1 MSSRSAPAQRRGRL
15 ILTGIAAVFV
25 VPVIVAAILTMGPL
39 EWQTTRTINYG
50 ILVKPALDLS
60 SYGLTVQG
68 EIEPNKPTVPGDWF
82 LAVFYDKKCAAICE
96 RLIDQVNRIQNAIG
110 RDRTRVDIVILSPE
124 PMASNVEQPYWL
136 LTDGDRFIRELHR
149 ATNSQ
154 QKLPAVLIVD
164 HRRRAAL
171 MYPPKDDAQD
181 ALRDLKRLLKS
192 SAPP

>member
-68 EIEPNKPTVPGDWF
+68 EIEPNKRTVPGDWF

>member
-110 RDRTRVDIVILSPE
+110 RDRTRVNIVILSPE

>member
-60 SYGLTVQG
+60 SYGLPVQG

-96 RLIDQVNRIQNAIG
+96 RLIDQVNRIQSAIG

>member
-82 LAVFYDKKCAAICE
+82 LAVFYDKKCAAIYRPSNPYPKRYWTRSDTRE
-96 RLIDQVNRIQNAIG
+96 Y
-110 RDRTRVDIVILSPE
+110 RDTES
-124 PMASNVEQPYWL
+124 
-136 LTDGDRFIRELHR
+136 R
-149 ATNSQ
+149 AHG
-154 QKLPAVLIVD
+154 V
-164 HRRRAAL
+164 
-171 MYPPKDDAQD
+171 
-181 ALRDLKRLLKS
+181 
-192 SAPP
+192 

>member
-68 EIEPNKPTVPGDWF
+68 EIEPNKRTVPGDWF

-124 PMASNVEQPYWL
+124 PMASNDEQPYWL

>member
-1 MSSRSAPAQRRGRL
+1 MSSKSAPAQRRGRL

-25 VPVIVAAILTMGPL
+25 IPVIVAAMLTMGPL
-39 EWQTTRTINYG
+39 EWQTNRTIKYG
-50 ILVKPALDLS
+50 ILVKPALELS
-60 SYGLTVQG
+60 SYGLMVQG
-68 EIEPNKPTVPGDWF
+68 ENEPNKRTVPGDWF
-82 LAVFYDKKCAAICE
+82 LGVFYDKKCAATCE

-110 RDRTRVDIVILSPE
+110 RDRTRVDIAILSPE
-124 PMASNVEQPYWL
+124 PMASNFNHPYWL
-136 LTDGDRFIRELHR
+136 LSDGDRFMRELHR

-154 QKLPAVLIVD
+154 QKLPVVLIVD
-164 HRRRAAL
+164 HRRRVAL

>member
-1 MSSRSAPAQRRGRL
+1 
-15 ILTGIAAVFV
+15 
-25 VPVIVAAILTMGPL
+25 MGPL

-82 LAVFYDKKCAAICE
+82 LAVFYDKKCGAICE

-110 RDRTRVDIVILSPE
+110 RDRTRVNIVILSPE

>member
-1 MSSRSAPAQRRGRL
+1 
-15 ILTGIAAVFV
+15 
-25 VPVIVAAILTMGPL
+25 MGPL

>member
-68 EIEPNKPTVPGDWF
+68 EIEPNKRTVPGDWF

-110 RDRTRVDIVILSPE
+110 RDRTRVNIVILSPE

>member
-68 EIEPNKPTVPGDWF
+68 AIEPNKRTVPGDWF

>member
-1 MSSRSAPAQRRGRL
+1 VSSRSAPAQRRGRL

-68 EIEPNKPTVPGDWF
+68 EIEPNKRTVPGDWF